1 MIYFS
6 IYKLRSS
13 NVNYRQ
19 EFERCFEWID
29 LNLKENITLDMMAEQ
44 MGYSVYHFCRIFYFY
59 QGTSPMEY
67 LLSRR
72 VQAALVELH
81 QGKKIINVAFDYGFE
96 SSGGFT
102 KAIKKKYGHA
112 PSKLKKLDWNN
123 KAFLLDEQLALLTTI
138 REIEKIHICGYA
150 KEKDFQSKCYK
161 EDMVA
166 YWTEFEEK
174 NLEQKLYNSINPSKH
189 GEIGILI
196 REDDHSGKHS
206 YLLGVMGK
214 SEGSEDSWKSHTI
227 PGGRYLVVTTP
238 PVDMLKS
245 ENELAEVV
253 RRVWKYLF
261 EQWFE
266 TAEYEIDETREAF
279 EYYDERCHYRKDA
292 VMDIYIPV
300 KSIK

>member
-1 MIYFS
+1 
-6 IYKLRSS
+6 
-13 NVNYRQ
+13 
-19 EFERCFEWID
+19 
-29 LNLKENITLDMMAEQ
+29 
-44 MGYSVYHFCRIFYFY
+44 
-59 QGTSPMEY
+59 
-67 LLSRR
+67 
-72 VQAALVELH
+72 
-81 QGKKIINVAFDYGFE
+81 
-96 SSGGFT
+96 
-102 KAIKKKYGHA
+102 
-112 PSKLKKLDWNN
+112 
-123 KAFLLDEQLALLTTI
+123 
-138 REIEKIHICGYA
+138 
-150 KEKDFQSKCYK
+150 
-161 EDMVA
+161 MVA
-166 YWTEFEEK
+166 YWTEFEGK

-214 SEGSEDSWKSHTI
+214 SEGSEGSWKFHTI

-245 ENELAEVV
+245 EEELAEVV

-300 KSIK
+300 RTIK